1 MQHGQVQVRPMKLE
15 VLFPSTPQQPH
26 QEQRDTNIG
35 LRGPSFQ
42 PGLPLL
48 TPEFSENRVAF
59 LTVSLLS

>member
-26 QEQRDTNIG
+26 QEQGDTNIG
-35 LRGPSFQ
+35 LRG
-42 PGLPLL
+42 LPPL
-48 TPEFSENRVAF
+48 TPEFFENRVAF